1 MLSLL
6 EQHKDQDQT
15 DPETRYG
22 ISLEQESFSLHRVPI
37 DERILPRLSCSD
49 SEKSPREDTNHRRLT
64 IGLQRFTSKNGLYV
78 VKGSRVSGPMI
89 LL

>member
-1 MLSLL
+1 MLSFL

-15 DPETRYG
+15 EPETRYG

-37 DERILPRLSCSD
+37 DERILPRLCCSDSD

-78 VKGSRVSGPMI
+78 MS
-89 LL
+89 